1 MRGVM
6 RGALVAGAWAAWL
19 GCVTMGMQVLTSHLL
34 PPHILL
40 VEDEPLQRELM
51 AESLSL
57 AGYEVTA
64 TCTGDEAAILLADR
78 GGFDALLTDVAMP
91 GRIDGIGLA
100 EHAREVHP
108 DLPVLFVSGGA
119 ASLRRAGALPPPTAC
134 ILKPFETGALLHAVR
149 ALMAGG

>member
-1 MRGVM
+1 VS
-6 RGALVAGAWAAWL
+6 
-19 GCVTMGMQVLTSHLL
+19 TMPS
-34 PPHILL
+34 HILL

-78 GGFDALLTDVAMP
+78 DRFDALLTDIAIP

-100 EHAREVHP
+100 EHARQVHP
-108 DLPVLFVSGGA
+108 GLPVLFVSGGD
-119 ASLRRAGALPPPTAC
+119 ASLRRAAALAPPTAC
-134 ILKPFETGALLHAVR
+134 MSKPFEAGTLLQALGRLV
-149 ALMAGG
+149 GGLT

>member
-1 MRGVM
+1 MPP
-6 RGALVAGAWAAWL
+6 L
-19 GCVTMGMQVLTSHLL
+19 
-34 PPHILL
+34 PHILL

-51 AESLSL
+51 AESLSR

-78 GGFDALLTDVAMP
+78 DRFDALLTDVAMP

-119 ASLRRAGALPPPTAC
+119 AGLRRAGALPPPTAC
-134 ILKPFETGALLHAVR
+134 MAKPFETVALVHAVR
-149 ALMAGG
+149 ALIARV

>member
-1 MRGVM
+1 MSPM
-6 RGALVAGAWAAWL
+6 P
-19 GCVTMGMQVLTSHLL
+19 S
-34 PPHILL
+34 HILL

-78 GGFDALLTDVAMP
+78 DRFDALLTDIAIP

-100 EHAREVHP
+100 EHARQVHP
-108 DLPVLFVSGGA
+108 GLPVLFVSGGA
-119 ASLRRAGALPPPTAC
+119 ASLRRAASLAPPTAC
-134 ILKPFETGALLHAVR
+134 MSKPFEAGTLLQALGRLV
-149 ALMAGG
+149 GGLT